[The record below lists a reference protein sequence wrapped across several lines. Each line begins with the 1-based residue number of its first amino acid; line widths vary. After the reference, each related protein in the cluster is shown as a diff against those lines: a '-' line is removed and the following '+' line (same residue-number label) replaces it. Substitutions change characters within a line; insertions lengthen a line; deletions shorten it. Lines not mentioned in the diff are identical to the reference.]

1 MSSLLEVSH
10 LKVLFHTQQGDVP
23 AVDDVSFQVEE
34 GETLCIVGES
44 GCGKSAT
51 VQAVMKLV
59 PTPPGEYAGGK
70 ILLEGRDLLP
80 LSTKEMIPIRGHE
93 MSMIF
98 QEPMTSLNP
107 VKRIGSQ
114 VGEVLEIHRKDLS
127 PRKILIADEPTT
139 ALDVTIQA
147 QILDLIRQL
156 KEKTGMTVLL
166 ITHDL
171 GVVAEMAQ
179 RVLVMYSG
187 KVVEQGEVG
196 ALFRAP
202 LHPYTEGLLACLPRV
217 DQDEEELYT
226 IPGQVSNPANF
237 PKGCR
242 FHPRC
247 PYCREICKETSP
259 ELREVDGRLVA
270 CHFLPGERVRREE
283 AVL

>member
-1 MSSLLEVSH
+1 M
-10 LKVLFHTQQGDVP
+10 
-23 AVDDVSFQVEE
+23 
-34 GETLCIVGES
+34 
-44 GCGKSAT
+44 
-51 VQAVMKLV
+51 
-59 PTPPGEYAGGK
+59 
-70 ILLEGRDLLP
+70 
-80 LSTKEMIPIRGHE
+80 
-93 MSMIF
+93 
-98 QEPMTSLNP
+98 
-107 VKRIGSQ
+107 
-114 VGEVLEIHRKDLS
+114 
-127 PRKILIADEPTT
+127 
-139 ALDVTIQA
+139 TIQA

>member
-1 MSSLLEVSH
+1 
-10 LKVLFHTQQGDVP
+10 
-23 AVDDVSFQVEE
+23 
-34 GETLCIVGES
+34 
-44 GCGKSAT
+44 
-51 VQAVMKLV
+51 
-59 PTPPGEYAGGK
+59 
-70 ILLEGRDLLP
+70 
-80 LSTKEMIPIRGHE
+80 
-93 MSMIF
+93 
-98 QEPMTSLNP
+98 
-107 VKRIGSQ
+107 
-114 VGEVLEIHRKDLS
+114 
-127 PRKILIADEPTT
+127 
-139 ALDVTIQA
+139 
-147 QILDLIRQL
+147 
-156 KEKTGMTVLL
+156 MTVLL

-226 IPGQVSNPANF
+226 IPGQVSNPADF

-247 PYCREICKETSP
+247 PYRQQICKEISP
-259 ELREVDGRLVA
+259 ELREADGRLVA

-283 AVL
+283 GAL

>member
-1 MSSLLEVSH
+1 MR
-10 LKVLFHTQQGDVP
+10 
-23 AVDDVSFQVEE
+23 A
-34 GETLCIVGES
+34 
-44 GCGKSAT
+44 
-51 VQAVMKLV
+51 
-59 PTPPGEYAGGK
+59 
-70 ILLEGRDLLP
+70 
-80 LSTKEMIPIRGHE
+80 IRGHE
-93 MSMIF
+93 ISMIF
-98 QEPMTSLNP
+98 QDPMTSLNP
-107 VKRIGSQ
+107 TMRIGKQ
-114 VGEVLEIHRKDLS
+114 IMEAILKHQKVTKKEAYDRAVEMLRLVGLS
-127 PRKILIADEPTT
+127 NPEQRMKQYPFEFSGGMRQRAMIAMALACEPKILIADEPTT

-226 IPGQVSNPANF
+226 IPGQVSNPADF

-247 PYCREICKETSP
+247 PYRQQICKEISP
-259 ELREVDGRLVA
+259 ELREADGRLVA

-283 AVL
+283 GAL

>member
-107 VKRIGSQ
+107 VFTDRSVRWGRCWRS
-114 VGEVLEIHRKDLS
+114 
-127 PRKILIADEPTT
+127 
-139 ALDVTIQA
+139 
-147 QILDLIRQL
+147 
-156 KEKTGMTVLL
+156 TG
-166 ITHDL
+166 
-171 GVVAEMAQ
+171 G
-179 RVLVMYSG
+179 
-187 KVVEQGEVG
+187 
-196 ALFRAP
+196 
-202 LHPYTEGLLACLPRV
+202 
-217 DQDEEELYT
+217 
-226 IPGQVSNPANF
+226 
-237 PKGCR
+237 
-242 FHPRC
+242 
-247 PYCREICKETSP
+247 TSP
-259 ELREVDGRLVA
+259 PGRDPRA
-270 CHFLPGERVRREE
+270 GGGEALASCGIPDPARVRRV
-283 AVL
+283 AIRYQLSGGMRQRVMIAMALVLHARSSSSPTSRPPRST

>member
-1 MSSLLEVSH
+1 
-10 LKVLFHTQQGDVP
+10 
-23 AVDDVSFQVEE
+23 
-34 GETLCIVGES
+34 
-44 GCGKSAT
+44 
-51 VQAVMKLV
+51 
-59 PTPPGEYAGGK
+59 
-70 ILLEGRDLLP
+70 
-80 LSTKEMIPIRGHE
+80 MIA
-93 MSMIF
+93 MALAC
-98 QEPMTSLNP
+98 EP
-107 VKRIGSQ
+107 
-114 VGEVLEIHRKDLS
+114 
-127 PRKILIADEPTT
+127 KILIADEPTT

-226 IPGQVSNPANF
+226 IPGQVSNPADF

-247 PYCREICKETSP
+247 PYRQQICKEISP
-259 ELREVDGRLVA
+259 ELQEADGRLVA

-283 AVL
+283 GAL